1 MQVVIVDYGLGNLF
15 SVERAMRY
23 LGADCVITADASR
36 IGAAGKLILP
46 GVGAFG
52 DGMKG
57 LAGRGL
63 VEPIKNFIATG
74 RPFMGICLGMQLL
87 MTEGE
92 EFGIHK
98 GLDIIKGRT
107 SRLDGSG
114 GYKIPHVGWNSLIPP
129 DGGNESAWQG
139 TVLGKL
145 RANSF
150 VYFVHSNAVV
160 PDDASC
166 CLAFT
171 SYGSNTFCSVVRKGS
186 IYGCQFH
193 PERSAETGLDIYRE
207 FLSLK

>member
-15 SVERAMRY
+15 SVERALRY
-23 LGADCVITADASR
+23 LGASCEITSDAAKIS
-36 IGAAGKLILP
+36 AAHRLILP

-63 VEPIKNFIATG
+63 VEPIKEFIATG

-98 GLDIIKGRT
+98 GLDVIKGRVR
-107 SRLDGSG
+107 RLDESG
-114 GYKIPHVGWNSLIPP
+114 GYKIPHIGWNSLTPP
-129 DGGNESAWQG
+129 GGRSESAWKG
-139 TVLGKL
+139 TVLQRLKS
-145 RANSF
+145 NSF

-160 PDDASC
+160 PDDPSF
-166 CLAFT
+166 CLAST
-171 SYGSNTFCSVVRKGS
+171 SYGDNTFCSVVRKDN
-186 IYGCQFH
+186 ICGCQFH
-193 PERSAETGLDIYRE
+193 PERSADAGLDIYKE
-207 FLSLK
+207 FILLQ

>member
-15 SVERAMRY
+15 SVERALRY
-23 LGADCVITADASR
+23 LGADCLITSDAAR
-36 IGAAGKLILP
+36 ISAAGRLILP

-63 VEPIKNFIATG
+63 VEPIKGFIATG

-107 SRLDGSG
+107 RRLNGSG
-114 GYKIPHVGWNSLIPP
+114 GYKIPHIGWNSLIPP
-129 DGGNESAWQG
+129 AGGKEPAWQG
-139 TVLGKL
+139 TILEKL
-145 RANSF
+145 KANSF

-160 PDDASC
+160 PDDASF
-166 CLAFT
+166 CLAYT
-171 SYGSNTFCSVVRKGS
+171 SYGSNTFCSVVRKGN

-193 PERSAETGLDIYRE
+193 PERSAEIGLDIYRE